1 MAVAYITELRDIGF
15 ADHGGMQVAQWPR
28 VTKQTVAIGAEAKSA
43 AFNANTRYIRVQV
56 DAICSYDIATAP
68 TATTTDARL
77 PADAIEYMAVN
88 PGDKISFISN
98 T

>member
-15 ADHGGMQVAQWPR
+15 VDHGGMQVAQWPR

-43 AFNANTRYIRVQV
+43 AFNTATRYIRVQV
-56 DAICSYDIATAP
+56 DAICSYDIATSP

-88 PGDKISFISN
+88 AGDKISFISN